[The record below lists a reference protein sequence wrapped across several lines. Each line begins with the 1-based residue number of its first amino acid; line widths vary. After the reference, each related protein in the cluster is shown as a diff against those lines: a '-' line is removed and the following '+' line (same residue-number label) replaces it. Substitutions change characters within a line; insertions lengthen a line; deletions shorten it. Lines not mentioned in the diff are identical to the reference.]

1 LRNDR
6 INDRY
11 ALLGGGVVQYGINNR
26 RGVVNM
32 ADEAKLAEIMRELE
46 KHVAAGEDIRIETAW
61 RADGWRQYVIDVW
74 PVQRKEGD

>member
-1 LRNDR
+1 
-6 INDRY
+6 
-11 ALLGGGVVQYGINNR
+11 
-26 RGVVNM
+26 M

-61 RADGWRQYVIDVW
+61 RENGWRQYVIDIW